1 MKNKILLY
9 CCILCLQVQAQDY
22 QGVDEFALTD
32 TRVSGIIDDKL
43 PPMAIPATEREQNFW
58 KEILRKVFIYS
69 LRQETILLSFFTPSP
84 KDGPTVQL
92 HQEPSCKLK

>member
-32 TRVSGIIDDKL
+32 TRVSGIIDEKL
-43 PPMAIPATEREQNFW
+43 PPMAVPATEEERTQFLKRNSTE
-58 KEILRKVFIYS
+58 
-69 LRQETILLSFFTPSP
+69 SF
-84 KDGPTVQL
+84 
-92 HQEPSCKLK
+92 